1 MKRFVLPALLVT
13 SLAAPLSAQED
24 RDGLN
29 LMEEGARL
37 FLRGLMTEM
46 EPALEELDELS
57 REIQPRLRD
66 FAAEMGP
73 ALGELLDQVEDWTV
87 YHPPE
92 MLANGDILIR
102 RRVPLKPETPEG
114 KPDPSPDP
122 KPLPD
127 DITDL

>member
-29 LMEEGARL
+29 LMEEGAKL

>member
-13 SLAAPLSAQED
+13 FLAAPLSAQED

-29 LMEEGARL
+29 LMEEGAKL